1 MISQNPLITLGSPY
15 GIGYEIFLLT
25 LQNTNLFSENKPF
38 VIGSKQIMD
47 FFQKLLDFKL
57 NYLSVNIEE
66 IDNIKN
72 INLADYKFVL
82 LDVANPQKEIKELN
96 DITKYIDGEIAFKSI
111 DIAADLV
118 SKNYFKSIV
127 TLPVSKENINLI
139 DKTFMG
145 HTEFFQKKWN
155 EQKVFMTFVS
165 SKLNMLLLTTHI
177 PLKEVSN
184 HITEELVESG
194 IKASI
199 ELKNRLGLQKKI
211 GFLGINPHSG
221 ENGLIGTEEIW
232 IKDIIAKYSKDIDGP
247 IPADTAFTSFNI
259 KKYDIYIT
267 SYHDQGLIPFKMLAF
282 DEGVNLS
289 FGMKYIR
296 TSVDHGTAVGLVGKK
311 IAGLDS
317 FINAYNVAVRLG

>member
-155 EQKVFMTFVS
+155 EQKVYF
-165 SKLNMLLLTTHI
+165 H
-177 PLKEVSN
+177 
-184 HITEELVESG
+184 
-194 IKASI
+194 
-199 ELKNRLGLQKKI
+199 
-211 GFLGINPHSG
+211 
-221 ENGLIGTEEIW
+221 
-232 IKDIIAKYSKDIDGP
+232 
-247 IPADTAFTSFNI
+247 
-259 KKYDIYIT
+259 
-267 SYHDQGLIPFKMLAF
+267 
-282 DEGVNLS
+282 
-289 FGMKYIR
+289 
-296 TSVDHGTAVGLVGKK
+296 
-311 IAGLDS
+311 
-317 FINAYNVAVRLG
+317 